1 MIVAC
6 WNVRGLHKPLKQK
19 SVQSLMHTRKID
31 VIGILES
38 KLDEQ
43 SLSSMMRI
51 RFPGMKVIHNFCLN
65 TRGRICVVWN
75 PNKVDLNVLSMTE
88 QSVHV
93 CIEYLSS
100 KTRICASFVYGLHT
114 IVLRRALWDDL
125 IEFGATNS
133 LPWMV
138 LGDFNTVL
146 SPNEKVGGLMVKN
159 YDIRDFV
166 DCVATLD
173 LLDLRQ
179 VGCAFTWSN
188 SKVCSKL
195 DRVLVNQQWVT
206 LHLDGYVD
214 FVPPGCVSDHTV
226 SIVSFVHPPAKRD
239 KPFKFFN
246 MWALS
251 DSFLETV
258 ARNWKFLG
266 HGTAQYSLK
275 QMLNNLKHPLKQLNK
290 KQFSHISS
298 RASAAA
304 KSLTNLQ
311 RDMLHSGVT
320 PNGYGEMKRRT
331 ELLLEAERSF
341 IAQKAKLSYLQQ
353 GVTITEPDLIAELF
367 VDYYKNLLGTR
378 VNRTQIDSEAILD
391 GPCVPVESWDALTAI
406 VSSDEIEAA
415 LFDID
420 YDKAPGAD
428 GYGSFFFKK
437 AWPVVKND
445 VVSAVQE
452 FFQSAR
458 LLKQWNHAVI
468 ALIPKSVDSSSVNE
482 FRPISC
488 CTVFYKIIAKIL
500 SKRLGEVVGSLI
512 DEAQAAFIR
521 GRSIVDN
528 IHLAQELLRKYA
540 RKRGSPRCILK
551 VDIQKA
557 YDTVD
562 WSFLKEVL
570 SGLNFP
576 RVFIDWIMECVS
588 TTSYSI
594 SLNGNYHGHFKGQ
607 RGLRQGDPLSPFLF
621 TLCLE
626 VLSRSLKRT
635 SRSAHFG
642 FHPKC
647 ANLRITHLAYADDLL
662 LLSRGDTRSVSMI
675 MECLNNFGDMAGLR
689 VNLLKSNIYM
699 AAIDDRVRDEILQI
713 TGFSPGNLPFRYLGV
728 PLAARNLRSSDYSK
742 LVESIAAKFNSWPR
756 QSLSYAGKIELVRS
770 VVQGIECFWLS
781 ILPIPNCII
790 DSIHSLCRKFV
801 WPTKHPPIAWVTLC
815 KSIDDG
821 GLGLKN
827 LKCWNKALIAK
838 TLWKIQMR
846 KESLWIRWVNHFYS
860 KVGGVWSWGWHKDE
874 SPLIKQLIA
883 IRDEI
888 VLRMGSVDAASTTL
902 QSWFSSGEGI
912 GKAYDFFTKKV
923 GKWPW
928 KPLLSRSCILPKHKF
943 TLWLVAH
950 SKLRTR
956 DRLPYAIDKACILC
970 DGNIESVDHLFFRCA
985 FSIAVWTDI
994 KNWLGMS
1001 KIMGSTTAVLR
1012 AYRNH
1017 YGGKSMLARLR
1028 ASALAATVYHIWN
1041 ARNRR
1046 MFDDEKPRIEDIV
1059 KTIKIL
1065 VLRCIPNSMD
1075 ICLV

>member
-1 MIVAC
+1 MEGVHQLKPGKLVSMSEQELIDCTRAHEDQC
-6 WNVRGLHKPLKQK
+6 CEGGIMEKAFEFILKNKGLTTEANYPYHG
-19 SVQSLMHTRKID
+19 VDGT
-31 VIGILES
+31 
-38 KLDEQ
+38 
-43 SLSSMMRI
+43 
-51 RFPGMKVIHNFCLN
+51 CN
-65 TRGRICVVWN
+65 T
-75 PNKVDLNVLSMTE
+75 
-88 QSVHV
+88 
-93 CIEYLSS
+93 
-100 KTRICASFVYGLHT
+100 
-114 IVLRRALWDDL
+114 
-125 IEFGATNS
+125 
-133 LPWMV
+133 
-138 LGDFNTVL
+138 
-146 SPNEKVGGLMVKN
+146 
-159 YDIRDFV
+159 
-166 DCVATLD
+166 
-173 LLDLRQ
+173 
-179 VGCAFTWSN
+179 
-188 SKVCSKL
+188 
-195 DRVLVNQQWVT
+195 
-206 LHLDGYVD
+206 
-214 FVPPGCVSDHTV
+214 
-226 SIVSFVHPPAKRD
+226 
-239 KPFKFFN
+239 
-246 MWALS
+246 
-251 DSFLETV
+251 
-258 ARNWKFLG
+258 
-266 HGTAQYSLK
+266 
-275 QMLNNLKHPLKQLNK
+275 K
-290 KQFSHISS
+290 KAASHII
-298 RASAAA
+298 
-304 KSLTNLQ
+304 K
-311 RDMLHSGVT
+311 
-320 PNGYGEMKRRT
+320 
-331 ELLLEAERSF
+331 
-341 IAQKAKLSYLQQ
+341 
-353 GVTITEPDLIAELF
+353 
-367 VDYYKNLLGTR
+367 
-378 VNRTQIDSEAILD
+378 
-391 GPCVPVESWDALTAI
+391 
-406 VSSDEIEAA
+406 
-415 LFDID
+415 
-420 YDKAPGAD
+420 
-428 GYGSFFFKK
+428 
-437 AWPVVKND
+437 
-445 VVSAVQE
+445 
-452 FFQSAR
+452 
-458 LLKQWNHAVI
+458 
-468 ALIPKSVDSSSVNE
+468 
-482 FRPISC
+482 
-488 CTVFYKIIAKIL
+488 
-500 SKRLGEVVGSLI
+500 
-512 DEAQAAFIR
+512 IR
-521 GRSIVDN
+521 GYR
-528 IHLAQELLRKYA
+528 
-540 RKRGSPRCILK
+540 
-551 VDIQKA
+551 
-557 YDTVD
+557 
-562 WSFLKEVL
+562 
-570 SGLNFP
+570 
-576 RVFIDWIMECVS
+576 
-588 TTSYSI
+588 
-594 SLNGNYHGHFKGQ
+594 
-607 RGLRQGDPLSPFLF
+607 DPLSPFLF

-1065 VLRCIPNSMD
+1065 VLQATEDFQFYSSGVFTGFCGHDLNHGVAAVGYGVTGNGTKYWWIIREEQNGEMYKD
-1075 ICLV
+1075 E